1 MIVSYKRKD
10 RYIHIKTTSKKRY
23 HIIMNKLDVIEIKFN
38 KLKNMFFFNIDVFYD
53 AIC

>member
-38 KLKNMFFFNIDVFYD
+38 KIKKSLYFNIDVCYD